1 MGYTHP
7 MTDVV
12 LPRAEDFDEIA
23 GLLALAFHGGLD
35 PGLLEV
41 ERGIFEPERGLL
53 VRDGTTAVA
62 HAAAFT
68 RELGVPGASVPAAHV
83 TMVSVAPTHRRR
95 GLLTALMRRQLR
107 EIRDAGREPVAVLWA
122 SEGRIYPRFGYG
134 LAAQRLTIS
143 CDTTE
148 LRVPEPASVP
158 GTLRLDQPA
167 ARQAE
172 LARLYDRVRADR
184 PGWSSRDER
193 WWRYVLADVK
203 SLREGA
209 TERRVLLHEGPA
221 GLDGYALFR
230 TKEEWDRG
238 GPRGEVRVDE
248 VVAENPD
255 AYLALWRLLLSID
268 LTRRLSCRT
277 AAVDEPLLWLVN
289 EPRQLGAQL
298 SDGLWVRVVDL
309 PAALAARRYATD
321 VDVVIEVTDELL
333 PENAGRWRLVGS
345 PTGATCTATAEPA
358 RLACDVRAL
367 GELYLGGAGLGALAA
382 AGRVRELAP
391 GTLAAAAPAFGWH
404 RAPAPMEVF

>member
-1 MGYTHP
+1 

-12 LPRAEDFDEIA
+12 VPRAEDFDEIA
-23 GLLALAFHGGLD
+23 GLLALAFHVGLD
-35 PGLLEV
+35 PELLEV

-62 HAAAFT
+62 YAAAFT

-83 TMVSVAPTHRRR
+83 TGVSVAPTHRRR

-148 LRVPEPASVP
+148 LRLPEQAASVA

-167 ARQAE
+167 ARPAE
-172 LARLYDRVRADR
+172 LARLYDRVRAHR
-184 PGWSSRDER
+184 AGWSDRDER

-209 TERRVLLHEGPA
+209 TERRVLLHEGAA

-230 TKEEWDRG
+230 TKDEWDRG

-248 VVAENPD
+248 MVAENPD

-268 LTRRLSCRT
+268 LTRRLSFRT

-321 VDVVIEVTDELL
+321 LDVVIEVTDELL
-333 PENAGRWRLVGS
+333 PENAGRWHLVGGPS
-345 PTGATCTATAEPA
+345 GATCTATAA
-358 RLACDVRAL
+358 SAQLACDVRAL

-382 AGRVRELAP
+382 AGRVRELVP
-391 GTLAAAAPAFGWH
+391 RSLAAAGPAFGWH

>member
-1 MGYTHP
+1 

-12 LPRAEDFDEIA
+12 VPRAEDFDEIA
-23 GLLALAFHGGLD
+23 GLLALAFHGGPD
-35 PGLLEV
+35 PELLEV
-41 ERGIFEPERGLL
+41 ERGIFEPERALL

-107 EIRDAGREPVAVLWA
+107 EIRDAGREPIAVLWA

-134 LAAQRLTIS
+134 LAAQRLTVS

-148 LRVPEPASVP
+148 LRLPEPAVA

-184 PGWSSRDER
+184 PGWSNRDER
-193 WWRYVLADVK
+193 WWRYVVADVK

-209 TERRVLLHEGPA
+209 TERRVLLHEGPS

-230 TKEEWDRG
+230 TKDEWDG
-238 GPRGEVRVDE
+238 SGPRGEVRVDE
-248 VVAENPD
+248 VVAEHPD

-268 LTRRLSCRT
+268 LTRRLSFRT

-289 EPRQLGAQL
+289 EPRRLGAQL

-321 VDVVIEVTDELL
+321 LDVVIEVTDELL
-333 PENAGRWRLVGS
+333 PENAGRWRLVGGPS
-345 PTGATCTATAEPA
+345 AATCTATTEPA
-358 RLACDVRAL
+358 QLACDVRAL

-382 AGRVRELAP
+382 AGRVRELVP
-391 GTLAAAAPAFGWH
+391 GVLAAAAPAFGWH
-404 RAPAPMEVF
+404 RAPTPMEMF

>member
-1 MGYTHP
+1 

-12 LPRAEDFDEIA
+12 VPRAEDFDEIA

-35 PGLLEV
+35 PELLEV
-41 ERGIFEPERGLL
+41 ERGIFEPERALL

-107 EIRDAGREPVAVLWA
+107 EIRDAGREPIAVLWA

-134 LAAQRLTIS
+134 LAAQRLTVS

-148 LRVPEPASVP
+148 LRLPEPASVA
-158 GTLRLDQPA
+158 GTLRLDQPV

-184 PGWSSRDER
+184 PGWSNRDER
-193 WWRYVLADVK
+193 WWRYVVADVK

-209 TERRVLLHEGPA
+209 TERRVLLHEGPS

-230 TKEEWDRG
+230 TKDEWDG
-238 GPRGEVRVDE
+238 SGPRGEVRVDE
-248 VVAENPD
+248 VVAEHPD

-268 LTRRLSCRT
+268 LTRRLSFRT

-289 EPRQLGAQL
+289 EPRRLGAQL

-321 VDVVIEVTDELL
+321 LDVVIEVTDELL
-333 PENAGRWRLVGS
+333 PENAGRWRLVGGPS
-345 PTGATCTATAEPA
+345 AATCTATTEPP

-382 AGRVRELAP
+382 AGRVRELVP

>member
-1 MGYTHP
+1 

-12 LPRAEDFDEIA
+12 VPRAEDFDDIA

-35 PGLLEV
+35 PELLEV

-95 GLLTALMRRQLR
+95 GLLTTLMRRQLR
-107 EIRDAGREPVAVLWA
+107 EIRDAGREPIAVLWA

-134 LAAQRLTIS
+134 LAAQRLSVS

-148 LRVPEPASVP
+148 LRLPEPASAA
-158 GTLRLDQPA
+158 GTLRLDRPA
-167 ARQAE
+167 ARQDE

-184 PGWSSRDER
+184 PGWSNRDER
-193 WWRYVLADVK
+193 WWRYVVADVK
-203 SLREGA
+203 SLRDGA

-230 TKEEWDRG
+230 TKDEWDRG

-255 AYLALWRLLLSID
+255 AYLALWRLLLTID
-268 LTRRLSCRT
+268 LTRKLS
-277 AAVDEPLLWLVN
+277 APLAVDEPLLWLVN
-289 EPRQLGAQL
+289 EPRRLGAQL
-298 SDGLWVRVVDL
+298 TDGLWVRVVDL
-309 PAALAARRYATD
+309 PAALAARRYATEL
-321 VDVVIEVTDELL
+321 DVVLEVTDELL
-333 PENAGRWRLVGS
+333 PENAGRWRLVGGPS
-345 PTGATCTATAEPA
+345 RATCAATTEPA
-358 RLACDVRAL
+358 QLACDVRAL
-367 GELYLGGAGLGALAA
+367 GELYLGGTALGALAA
-382 AGRVRELAP
+382 AGRVRELVP
-391 GTLAAAAPAFGWH
+391 GTLAAAGPAFGWH

>member
-1 MGYTHP
+1 

-12 LPRAEDFDEIA
+12 VPRAEDFDDIA

-35 PGLLEV
+35 PELLEV

-95 GLLTALMRRQLR
+95 GLLTTLMRRQLR
-107 EIRDAGREPVAVLWA
+107 EIRDAGREPIAVLWA

-134 LAAQRLTIS
+134 LAAQRLSVS

-148 LRVPEPASVP
+148 LRLPEPASAA
-158 GTLRLDQPA
+158 GTLRLDRPA
-167 ARQAE
+167 ARQDE

-184 PGWSSRDER
+184 PGWSNRDER
-193 WWRYVLADVK
+193 WWRYVVADVK
-203 SLREGA
+203 SLRAGA

-230 TKEEWDRG
+230 TKDEWDRG

-255 AYLALWRLLLSID
+255 AYLALWRLLLTID
-268 LTRRLSCRT
+268 LTRKLS
-277 AAVDEPLLWLVN
+277 APLAVDEPLLWLVN
-289 EPRQLGAQL
+289 EPRRLGAQL
-298 SDGLWVRVVDL
+298 TDGLWVRVVDL

-321 VDVVIEVTDELL
+321 LDVVLDVTDELL
-333 PENAGRWRLVGS
+333 PENAGRWRLVGDPS
-345 PTGATCTATAEPA
+345 RATCAATTEPA
-358 RLACDVRAL
+358 QLACDVRAL
-367 GELYLGGAGLGALAA
+367 GELYLGGTGLGALAA
-382 AGRVRELAP
+382 AGRVRELVP
-391 GTLAAAAPAFGWH
+391 GTLAAAGPAFGWH

>member
-12 LPRAEDFDEIA
+12 VPRAEDFDDIA

-35 PGLLEV
+35 PELLEV

-95 GLLTALMRRQLR
+95 GLLTTLMRRQLR
-107 EIRDAGREPVAVLWA
+107 EIRDAGREPIAVLWA

-134 LAAQRLTIS
+134 LAAQRLSVS

-148 LRVPEPASVP
+148 LRLPEPASAA
-158 GTLRLDQPA
+158 GTLRLDRPA
-167 ARQAE
+167 ARQDE

-184 PGWSSRDER
+184 PGWSNRDER
-193 WWRYVLADVK
+193 WWRYVVADVK
-203 SLREGA
+203 SLRAGA

-230 TKEEWDRG
+230 TKDEWDRG

-255 AYLALWRLLLSID
+255 AYLALWRLLLTID
-268 LTRRLSCRT
+268 LTRKLS
-277 AAVDEPLLWLVN
+277 APLAVDEPLLWLVN
-289 EPRQLGAQL
+289 EPRRLGAQL
-298 SDGLWVRVVDL
+298 TDGLWVRVVDL

-321 VDVVIEVTDELL
+321 LDVVLDVTDELL
-333 PENAGRWRLVGS
+333 PENAGRWRLVGDPS
-345 PTGATCTATAEPA
+345 RATCAATTEPA
-358 RLACDVRAL
+358 QLACDVRAL
-367 GELYLGGAGLGALAA
+367 GELYLGGTGLGALAA
-382 AGRVRELAP
+382 AGRVRELVP
-391 GTLAAAAPAFGWH
+391 GTLAAAGPAFGWH